1 MVFRSFVL
9 LRCTC
14 LSCRLFWVLFPRS
27 LPSFLFFCLCLSLL
41 CSISPAFFFC
51 CFSAL
56 SLFILSILHS
66 SLAFF
71 SACVNLSVL
80 SLFFRLPSSPFCF
93 SSPSLFSAFAL
104 PPLSLSV
111 SSSSPLSFFFS
122 LSLSPSLPLSLS
134 PLLFSSPL
142 SSLSPP
148 PYLSLPLSLLSRL
161 MFTFLEIPQTA
172 TNHHGATTIVARTLA
187 PSAPP
192 SPPAPSA
199 DVAELRSEVASMGS
213 KLTEV
218 ISYLQQHCQQQQ
230 QQQEQ
235 EEEE

>member
-1 MVFRSFVL
+1 MAQNANFSPTRRGVDPLVDDDHPLLILRVFIGLLSFFLSFQYSARCICMVFRSFVL

-93 SSPSLFSAFAL
+93 SSPSLFSVFAL

-111 SSSSPLSFFFS
+111 SSSSPLSFFLLSVSFS
-122 LSLSPSLPLSLS
+122 LSPFLPLSSSLLFSSLFSFSPPLPLSLS
-134 PLLFSSPL
+134 LSTIPL
-142 SSLSPP
+142 
-148 PYLSLPLSLLSRL
+148 
-161 MFTFLEIPQTA
+161 
-172 TNHHGATTIVARTLA
+172 
-187 PSAPP
+187 
-192 SPPAPSA
+192 
-199 DVAELRSEVASMGS
+199 DV
-213 KLTEV
+213 
-218 ISYLQQHCQQQQ
+218 HFP
-230 QQQEQ
+230 
-235 EEEE
+235 